1 MTRVEHLWP
10 SSVERGV
17 ALNNRVILFIIQI
30 FKKIYIFIMSK
41 HVFFLPRK
49 IENGFYIF
57 VTIKS

>member
-10 SSVERGV
+10 SSVERVV

-30 FKKIYIFIMSK
+30 LKKISIFIMSK
-41 HVFFLPRK
+41 HAFFLPQK